1 VTPGAHRAAHTLLA
15 IGAAVL
21 ALGAG
26 PGSTVRV
33 DNWDAYTVGP
43 LDLSAEWR
51 RYPPERGT
59 LKHAPEVV
67 VEAGRPVLQLKT
79 SGEAVRIGRALKID
93 PAKTPW
99 LVWDW
104 KALVLPEGGDIR
116 DLKRNDQAGRVMVAF
131 EGMKGILYVWDTT
144 APVGTEV
151 RPDELELFQ
160 RVLIVVRSGPGEL
173 GHWLSE
179 RRNVVEDFRRLFGG
193 EPPPIKLIGVESHS
207 NDTRTRTSMRFGRLR
222 FDAP

>member
-1 VTPGAHRAAHTLLA
+1 MTPGAHRAAHTLLA

-21 ALGAG
+21 VLGAG

-67 VEAGRPVLQLKT
+67 VEAGRPVLQLTT

-104 KALVLPEGGDIR
+104 KALVLPEGGDVR

-207 NDTRTRTSMRFGRLR
+207 NDTRTRTSIRFGRLR